1 MSTAP
6 IRWQKGG
13 EAELVLLVGDL
24 VTLRST
30 IPSAPGSRPEATL
43 QSGSAFKVK
52 VARCRR
58 DEAAFLIEGRLIDT
72 TRAVRIELEALA
84 PKP

>member
-1 MSTAP
+1 MSAAP
-6 IRWQKGG
+6 ILWQKGG

-43 QSGSAFKVK
+43 RSGSAFKVK

-58 DEAAFLIEGRLIDT
+58 EDASFVIEGRLIDT
-72 TRAVRIELEALA
+72 TRAVRQELDALA